1 MKKNLTQKQ
10 KKKLKQKIL
19 KRRVLL
25 VLLLSA
31 FVISI
36 CLFTPFFNVKTVEVK
51 GNETV
56 LSEQI
61 LEAASIPQNINIF
74 KIRKGKVKNAIL
86 NIPEID
92 TVKIRRL
99 IPSKIRL
106 DVTETKPVMYFSYQ
120 TGFVITNE
128 KGRVM
133 SKVDTADELNLL
145 NITGLEIKNAEIC
158 EKISVQDTD
167 KFDIIISTINSL
179 SRVGLLQEIRSCHF
193 DDLQNVHMYLHDGT
207 KVIFGKLTDFE
218 YKLSV
223 LTKVLV
229 QVNRTEGAYIDLTTP
244 ERTYYGV
251 EEPSPPPEESE
262 AENSAEPSGEEA
274 SGENTDSS
282 GSDAAESNEEKKDT
296 PEGTKNDGNDKKGEP
311 AHDERS

>member
-1 MKKNLTQKQ
+1 M
-10 KKKLKQKIL
+10 
-19 KRRVLL
+19 
-25 VLLLSA
+25 LLLSA

-106 DVTETKPVMYFSYQ
+106 DVTETKPIMYFSYQ

-251 EEPSPPPEESE
+251 EEPSPAPEESE
-262 AENSAEPSGEEA
+262 AETAAESG
-274 SGENTDSS
+274 GENTNPS

-296 PEGTKNDGNDKKGEP
+296 PEGTENDGNDKKEEP
-311 AHDERS
+311 AHDERT